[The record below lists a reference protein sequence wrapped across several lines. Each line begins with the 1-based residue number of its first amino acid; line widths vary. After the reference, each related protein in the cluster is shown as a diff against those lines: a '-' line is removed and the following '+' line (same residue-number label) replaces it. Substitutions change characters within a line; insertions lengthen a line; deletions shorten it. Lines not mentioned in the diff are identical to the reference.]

1 MKFYNK
7 GEHENFLNFL
17 EKKSII
23 KKNIVYTFSGYLE
36 EIIEESDKLN
46 YSLLYLNIYLIL
58 EN

>member
-17 EKKSII
+17 EKMDNQ
-23 KKNIVYTFSGYLE
+23 KNIVYTFSGYLE

-46 YSLLYLNIYLIL
+46 YLLLYLNIYLIL